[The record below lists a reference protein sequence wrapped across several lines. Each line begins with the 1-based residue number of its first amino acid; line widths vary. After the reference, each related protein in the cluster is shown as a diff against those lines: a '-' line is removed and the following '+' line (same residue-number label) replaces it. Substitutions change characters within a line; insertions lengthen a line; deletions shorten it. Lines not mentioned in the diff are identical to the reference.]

1 MDFHCGVLRVS
12 FNQEDISFPRFNLTH
27 DGTRGKKITVY
38 HRGGDEGGAGSLSL
52 ALGDSL
58 PRIFNLGLIII
69 LTKPLKNVPN
79 AQGRG
84 ENEFMI

>member
-1 MDFHCGVLRVS
+1 MDFHCDVLMVS
-12 FNQEDISFPRFNLTH
+12 FNQEDISFPYFNLAH
-27 DGTRGKKITVY
+27 DSTRGKKITVY
-38 HRGGDEGGAGSLSL
+38 RGGDEVGAGSLSL

-79 AQGRG
+79 VQRRG
-84 ENEFMI
+84 EMNL